1 MPQLDK
7 VTFLSQFFWLCLSF
21 ITFYFLILK
30 NFLPKMSRIL
40 KFRRKKIQEGLTF
53 LTSENNAVLKQ
64 YDSLIAQ
71 SLNRS
76 KNFFNM
82 NIDHTLVWVQSLI
95 YDLNWK
101 SFAHENSDYLQSLGQ
116 ASLFEYIALN
126 PTNSLIEDSLFTEFM
141 VKQFD

>member
-1 MPQLDK
+1 
-7 VTFLSQFFWLCLSF
+7 
-21 ITFYFLILK
+21 
-30 NFLPKMSRIL
+30 MSRIL

-76 KNFFNM
+76 KNFFNV

-141 VKQFD
+141 VKQLD

>member
-76 KNFFNM
+76 KNFFNV

-95 YDLNWK
+95 YDLNWR

-126 PTNSLIEDSLFTEFM
+126 PINSLIEDSLFTEFM
-141 VKQFD
+141 VKQLD

>member
-76 KNFFNM
+76 KNFFNI

-141 VKQFD
+141 VKQLD